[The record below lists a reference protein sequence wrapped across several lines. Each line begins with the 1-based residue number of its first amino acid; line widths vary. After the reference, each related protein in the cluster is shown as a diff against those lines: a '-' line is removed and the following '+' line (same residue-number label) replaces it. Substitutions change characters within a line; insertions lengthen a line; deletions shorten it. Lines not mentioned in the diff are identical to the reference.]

1 METYPKHSVQAYL
14 TRLSTEKL
22 ELILQNSH
30 DPAFARLSEKDFAI
44 IQQTLKHRKETAR
57 SQDSQGAVPYI
68 GCYGK

>member
-22 ELILQNSH
+22 ELILSNRF

-44 IQQTLKHRKETAR
+44 IEQTLKSRKETA
-57 SQDSQGAVPYI
+57 QSQGSQSAVPYI

>member
-30 DPAFARLSEKDFAI
+30 DPAFACLSEKDFAI
-44 IQQTLKHRKETAR
+44 IEQALKSRKETA
-57 SQDSQGAVPYI
+57 QSQGSQSAVPYI

>member
-44 IQQTLKHRKETAR
+44 IQQTLKNRKETAR
-57 SQDSQGAVPYI
+57 SQDSQASIPYI

>member
-44 IQQTLKHRKETAR
+44 IQQILKNRKETAR
-57 SQDSQGAVPYI
+57 SQDSQAAIPYI

>member
-44 IQQTLKHRKETAR
+44 IQQTLKNRKEPAR
-57 SQDSQGAVPYI
+57 SQDSQAAIPYI